1 MSLIRSLAKT
11 GRLMHNEVSETRR
24 RRRTND
30 VMKDIDQRATYVV
43 RKPRRKGW
51 RTAEGGLIGYFPYA
65 HFTCLFFPLW
75 KLASVLA
82 RSQQPYVTSALYTRH
97 IFINMQKNRTAL
109 FFSFQQHGVR
119 T

>member
-43 RKPRRKGW
+43 RKPRRKG
-51 RTAEGGLIGYFPYA
+51 
-65 HFTCLFFPLW
+65 
-75 KLASVLA
+75 
-82 RSQQPYVTSALYTRH
+82 
-97 IFINMQKNRTAL
+97 
-109 FFSFQQHGVR
+109 
-119 T
+119 